1 MLGAQRERK
10 VFLKTE
16 LFSKGNMEFLWS
28 ATFLTTA
35 GTLLAHFLSLFQKKK
50 KENKNRNKTE
60 TNKP

>member
-1 MLGAQRERK
+1 MLGTQRKRK

-16 LFSKGNMEFLWS
+16 LFSKRIMEFLWS

-35 GTLLAHFLSLFQKKK
+35 GTLLAHFLCLFQKKK